1 MKKLIFATIFI
12 CLSVFAYPQ
21 LNVAQT
27 MTPQQMVQNVLV
39 GYGVT
44 VSNISFTGNMQAIGT
59 FSNGGTTNL
68 GITSGIVISSG
79 KATDCVGPNISGSKT
94 TNNNA
99 GSDPQLAALATSTVN
114 DAAVLEFDFVPIADT
129 IKFKYVFGS
138 DEYPEFVNSSFNDIF
153 GFFVTGPNPA
163 GPAYVNKNIAII
175 PNTSLPVTINNVNNG
190 TSNNGPCNNCS
201 HYVNNVGGITIE
213 YDGLTTVLTAIVRVI
228 PCQTYH
234 FKAAVGDVGDA
245 SYDSGVFLEA
255 NSFISTAVQVST
267 KFSIQG
273 ALSQAIE
280 GCNTAIISA
289 KLPKAVN
296 YDTYVPI
303 DTMWGTATNGVD
315 FPLIPDT
322 IIILAG
328 TTTTNINLTPFQ
340 DGLTEPTEDFNMV
353 FITSPCTID
362 TVSIPILDYTPIQIV
377 NFPSDTMVCQDTAV
391 LWASFINGMAPFYF
405 SWTPTTAVFSPTA
418 NNTLAFPPQTT
429 TYTFS
434 ITDTTG
440 CPAVIDSFEV
450 KVGLK
455 PSVSF
460 AASKYSGCEP
470 LEVIFT
476 DYSSPSIANWNWN
489 FGDGGTSNIQN
500 PSHVFSNGSYDISL
514 DVLTQD
520 GCPGNFAV
528 TNLIKSWVTP
538 NAFFEANPDV
548 APIDNPTIDFLNLS
562 AGGMLYNWD
571 FGDFGSP
578 SNTSTDLSPSHTYTE
593 EGEYQVILI
602 VSTDHG
608 CADTAIRNVMIVVD
622 SISIPNVITPN
633 GDGVNDVFKITNI
646 ERLEYSR
653 LKIYNRWGAVVYE
666 KENYVNDWDGQDLS
680 DGVYFYTL
688 EYHTYFRKDK
698 AQGTVT
704 ILRK

>member
-1 MKKLIFATIFI
+1 MRKLLFFFLASLSFNAFGQ
-12 CLSVFAYPQ
+12 LSVST
-21 LNVAQT
+21 T

-44 VSNISFTGNMQAIGT
+44 VSNITYTGAAQAIGT

-68 GITSGIVISSG
+68 GINSGIILSSG
-79 KATDCVGPNISGSKT
+79 KAVDCVGPNNSGSKT

-114 DAAVLEFDFVPIADT
+114 DAAVLEFDFIPIADT
-129 IKFKYVFGS
+129 IKFRYVFGS

-153 GFFVTGPNPA
+153 GFFVTGPNPS

-175 PNTSLPVTINNVNNG
+175 PNTANSPVTINNVNNG

-201 HYVNNVGGITIE
+201 YYVNNVGGITIE
-213 YDGLTTVLTAIVRVI
+213 YDGLTTVLTAKVTVI

-234 FKAAVGDVGDA
+234 FKAAVGDVGDY

-267 KFSIQG
+267 NYSIQG

-280 GCNTAIISA
+280 GCNTAIIKA
-289 KLPKAVN
+289 KIPKAVN
-296 YDTYVPI
+296 YTTYVPI

-322 IIILAG
+322 IIIAAG
-328 TTTTNINLTPFQ
+328 TTSSTISLSPFQ
-340 DGLTEPTEDFNMV
+340 DGLMEPTEDFNMV

-362 TVSIPILDYTPIQIV
+362 TVSIPILNYTPIQITS
-377 NFPSDTMVCQDTAV
+377 FPSDTMVCQDTAS
-391 LWASFINGMAPFYF
+391 LWGNFINGMAPYYF
-405 SWTPTTAVFSPTA
+405 SWTPTTAIFSPS
-418 NNTLAFPPQTT
+418 NNSTGAFPAQTI
-429 TYTFS
+429 TYSLS

-450 KVGLK
+450 KVGMQ

-460 AASKYSGCEP
+460 AASKYTGCEP

-476 DYSSPSIANWNWN
+476 DYSSPSIASWNWN
-489 FGDGGTSNIQN
+489 FGDGSTSNVQN
-500 PSHVFSNGSYDISL
+500 PTHVFANGVFDIGL
-514 DVLTQD
+514 NVMTQD
-520 GCPGNFAV
+520 GCPGSFNVPA
-528 TNLIKSWVTP
+528 LIKSWVTP
-538 NAFFEANPDV
+538 IAVFEANPDV
-548 APIDNPTIDFLNLS
+548 APIDDPTIDFLNLS
-562 AGGMLYNWD
+562 SGGNFNLWD

-578 SNTSTDLSPSHTYTE
+578 SNTSTDQNPSHTYTD
-593 EGEYQVILI
+593 EGEYQVVLI
-602 VSTDHG
+602 VTTDHG
-608 CADTAIRNVMIVVD
+608 CADTAMRNVVIVVD

-633 GDGVNDVFKITNI
+633 GDGYNDVFEILNI

-653 LKIYNRWGAVVYE
+653 LKIYNRWGGVVYD
-666 KENYVNDWDGQDLS
+666 KEYYKNDWDGQGVS

-698 AQGTVT
+698 AEGTITV
-704 ILRK
+704 LRK